1 MRFDSQPPRHH
12 RPHPVARASELA
24 QGQLKPVV
32 VDGIEMIVYRVGAR
46 VCAAQRRCLH
56 QGADLA
62 DGLLSRGAIVCAL
75 HGWRFDAETG
85 VHEMSSENC
94 LVTYRAW
101 IEGDEIMIDTTPI
114 RRAEVPQ

>member
-1 MRFDSQPPRHH
+1 MKPHH
-12 RPHPVARASELA
+12 AVGRASELA
-24 QGQLKPVV
+24 PGQIMPVV
-32 VDGIEMIVYRVGAR
+32 AGGIEAIVYRVGEG
-46 VCAAQRRCLH
+46 VCAVQRRCLH

-62 DGLLSRGAIVCAL
+62 EGMLCRGAIVCAL